1 MTPIS
6 EKPNARDMSMVSTL
20 RAWRLGEGFS
30 IEAVAEQI
38 GISPSFLTEIELG
51 ASCSLR
57 VAARIEVITG
67 GMVRAIHLSAD
78 HERLGSRQRPSPST
92 EQFAA

>member
-1 MTPIS
+1 
-6 EKPNARDMSMVSTL
+6 MSMVSTL
-20 RAWRLGEGFS
+20 RAWRLGEGLS
-30 IEAVAEQI
+30 VEALSEKI

-57 VAARIEVITG
+57 VAARIEVITD

-78 HERLGSRQRPSPST
+78 HERLRRDGRSGPNP